1 MGLVKQHAIEKLKK
15 LDAASISDAMDKL
28 GIVGGVLGVQAVS
41 KCKTICG
48 PAYTVKYVPCGEDKG
63 TVGDF
68 LDEVEAGQVVV
79 IDNDGRT
86 DCTVWGDIMSLY
98 ATINNVEGT
107 IIDGVCRDIPAI
119 EELNY
124 PIFTKGQFMVT
135 GKERVEVLYINKPVN
150 ISNVKVCSGDIV
162 FGDATGVLII
172 PQNRVDEIIETA
184 EMIEEKEELIRKSLK
199 EGMTLKEAR
208 EKLGYHTLQ
217 SKQ

>member
-41 KCKTICG
+41 KCKAICG

-98 ATINNVEGT
+98 ATIKNVEGT

-124 PIFTKGQFMVT
+124 PIFTKGHFMVT
-135 GKERVEVLYINKPVN
+135 GKERVEVLYTNKPVN

-162 FGDATGVLII
+162 FGDVTGVLII

-199 EGMTLKEAR
+199 KGMTLKEAR

-217 SKQ
+217 SKK